1 MSKVLRELRR
11 ALLCALLG
19 LGGGGLGG
27 WAQSPC
33 GFNPDANGDFTI
45 GSADLLSLLSMWS
58 DVDID
63 QDCIWDSADPC
74 VCPVQG
80 CTDPAAINFDADA
93 LQDDG
98 SCMYAPAACGGLV
111 TAVVDGHTYAL
122 VGIGGQCWFGEN
134 LRADTYLNGDSI
146 PGGLS
151 TAAWTTT
158 TQGAF
163 ALPNGGVGAPA
174 AYGFLY
180 NWHAVNDSRGL
191 CTTGFHVATDS
202 DWTTLEAA
210 LGATVDP
217 GMALKAAATDTPP
230 WDGTNASGF
239 AALPA
244 GYREYAGGAYANFSN
259 YGFWWTSTASG
270 SGAWGRTLLSGQTG
284 VFRGA
289 NNVRNGYAVRCVKD

>member
-1 MSKVLRELRR
+1 VENGDKGAIFLFLCMPNILREFRS
-11 ALLCALLG
+11 ALLCGLLG

-45 GSADLLSLLSMWS
+45 GSADLLSLLSMWAEV
-58 DVDID
+58 DVD
-63 QDCIWDSADPC
+63 QDCIWDSAEP
-74 VCPVQG
+74 G
-80 CTDPAAINFDADA
+80 
-93 LQDDG
+93 
-98 SCMYAPAACGGLV
+98 ACGGLV
-111 TAVVDGHTYAL
+111 SAVVDGHTYAL

-191 CTTGFHVATDS
+191 CATGFHVATDS

-210 LGATVDP
+210 LGVSGDP
-217 GMALKAAATDTPP
+217 GLALKAAATDTPP

-244 GYREYAGGAYANFSN
+244 GYREYAGGGYANFSN

-270 SGAWGRTLLSGQTG
+270 SGAWGRTLLSGQNG

>member
-1 MSKVLRELRR
+1 MPNVLREFRR

-58 DVDID
+58 DVDVD
-63 QDCIWDSADPC
+63 QDCIWDSAEPD
-74 VCPVQG
+74 
-80 CTDPAAINFDADA
+80 
-93 LQDDG
+93 
-98 SCMYAPAACGGLV
+98 ACGGLAS
-111 TAVVDGHTYAL
+111 AVVDGHTYGL
-122 VGIGGQCWFGEN
+122 VGIGEQCWFNEN
-134 LRADTYLNGDSI
+134 LRAETYLNGDSI

-151 TAAWTTT
+151 AAAWTST

-163 ALPNGGVGAPA
+163 ALPNGGAGAPA

-180 NWHAVNDSRGL
+180 NWYAVNDGRGL
-191 CTTGFHVATDS
+191 CPTGFHIATDAE
-202 DWTTLEAA
+202 WTTLEGSLAA
-210 LGATVDP
+210 SGDP
-217 GMALKAAATDTPP
+217 GAALKAAATDTPP

-239 AALPA
+239 AALPV
-244 GYREYAGGAYANFSN
+244 GYREYSGGTYANFSN
-259 YGFWWTSTASG
+259 YGFWWTSTSSG
-270 SGAWGRTLLSGQTG
+270 AGAWGRTLISGQTG

-289 NNVRNGYAVRCVKD
+289 NNVRNGYAVRCLKD